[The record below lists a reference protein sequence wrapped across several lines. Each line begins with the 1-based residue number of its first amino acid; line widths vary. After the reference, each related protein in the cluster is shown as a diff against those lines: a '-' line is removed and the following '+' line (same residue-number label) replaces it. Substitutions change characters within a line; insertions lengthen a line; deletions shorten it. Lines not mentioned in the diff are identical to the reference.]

1 MIQKQQDS
9 QPDEASELEAPENE
23 QQAMEEVQEEAAK
36 ERENER
42 GYQ

>member
-1 MIQKQQDS
+1 MTQKQPDPQDDQVAE
-9 QPDEASELEAPENE
+9 QPSKTERD
-23 QQAMEEVQEEAAK
+23 AMEEVQEDAAK